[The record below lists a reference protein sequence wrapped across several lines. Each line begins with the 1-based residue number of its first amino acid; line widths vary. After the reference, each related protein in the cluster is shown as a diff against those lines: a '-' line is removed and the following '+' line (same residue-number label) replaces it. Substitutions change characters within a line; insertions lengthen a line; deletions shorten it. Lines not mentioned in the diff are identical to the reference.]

1 MHVGQPHGDG
11 LPQTEAPP
19 RTHADEFLTV
29 RIVLEPVVA
38 ERREPH
44 HAFDGHLVELHEK
57 AELRH
62 PGNDAGERL
71 AGALPQQ
78 EAPETAGDFP
88 FGLGR
93 GAFSGVALVR
103 RHKQLVPGEDR
114 PRRRAERKGQ
124 RPVHQQVGIA
134 PDG

>member
-1 MHVGQPHGDG
+1 MPSTGISSNSTKKPNSVTPETT
-11 LPQTEAPP
+11 P
-19 RTHADEFLTV
+19 
-29 RIVLEPVVA
+29 
-38 ERREPH
+38 
-44 HAFDGHLVELHEK
+44 
-57 AELRH
+57 
-62 PGNDAGERL
+62 GERL
-71 AGALPQQ
+71 AGTLPQQ

-93 GAFSGVALVR
+93 GAFTGVALVR

>member
-1 MHVGQPHGDG
+1 MPSTGISSNSTKKPNSVTPE
-11 LPQTEAPP
+11 T
-19 RTHADEFLTV
+19 T
-29 RIVLEPVVA
+29 PVNVSP
-38 ERREPH
+38 E
-44 HAFDGHLVELHEK
+44 
-57 AELRH
+57 
-62 PGNDAGERL
+62 
-71 AGALPQQ
+71 Q

-93 GAFSGVALVR
+93 GAFTGVTLVR